1 MIHARFGDTFPKL
14 LQLGQAVGKL
24 PESRLKLR
32 AAGVIN
38 WQLPESSPQ
47 LLDRFSP
54 AVLLVE
60 EVTEP
65 PPPFAFARPCGIA
78 EIRRNRDAGTGELRR
93 VVSKMLGWLLINPQ
107 FLVRAGMV
115 ARKMAALN
123 ELEVYEF
130 RKLLP
135 EPRIKSPARS
145 RPDTPCWRRHG
156 TFDRFGRP
164 LFPVRLWGRSC
175 HWRFVSSYAAA
186 LS

>member
-32 AAGVIN
+32 AAGVID

-93 VVSKMLGWLLINPQ
+93 VVAKMLGRLLIDPEL
-107 FLVRAGMV
+107 LVRARMV
-115 ARKMAALN
+115 ARELAALDK
-123 ELEVYEF
+123 LEVHEF
-130 RKLLP
+130 RKL
-135 EPRIKSPARS
+135 PAE
-145 RPDTPCWRRHG
+145 TP
-156 TFDRFGRP
+156 
-164 LFPVRLWGRSC
+164 
-175 HWRFVSSYAAA
+175 
-186 LS
+186 